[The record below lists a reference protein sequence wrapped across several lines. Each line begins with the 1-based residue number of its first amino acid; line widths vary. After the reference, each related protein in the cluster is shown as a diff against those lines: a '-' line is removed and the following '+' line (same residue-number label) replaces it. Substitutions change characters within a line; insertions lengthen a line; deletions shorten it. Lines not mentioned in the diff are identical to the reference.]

1 MTLRNSF
8 DTRYRTKIWSPLEN
22 VYRWALFL
30 VAAGSAFGFLFLA
43 AGGGLGS

>member
-22 VYRWALFL
+22 VYRWASFL
-30 VAAGSAFGFLFLA
+30 LAVGFVFGFLFLA
-43 AGGGLGS
+43 LGGGL